1 MDDKMIRKNTQ
12 LHKLYEYI
20 INNYGTQKFTTE
32 DIYKQARLIG
42 LNPKSIGSSFQQL
55 KKKGLV
61 KNSHVGKKTS
71 KERNQKQWWIN
82 KAAIITN

>member
-1 MDDKMIRKNTQ
+1 MIRKNTQ
-12 LHKLYEYI
+12 IHKLYDYI

-42 LNPKSIGSSFQQL
+42 LNPKSVGSSFQQL
-55 KKKGLV
+55 KKKGLIT
-61 KNSHVGKKTS
+61 NSAGGKGTS
-71 KERNQKQWWIN
+71 KGRNQKLWWIK